1 METNLTYL
9 IIETCQFQSVN
20 QFKRQFIDDF
30 KQIQTNSNQF
40 KPIQTNSNQFKPIQ
54 TNLKQFK
61 PVETNSNQLKLI
73 KIWLNKYDPIKNE
86 FTSL

>member
-30 KQIQTNSNQF
+30 KQIQPIQTNSNQF

-54 TNLKQFK
+54 TNL
-61 PVETNSNQLKLI
+61 NQLKLI
-73 KIWLNKYDPIKNE
+73 Q
-86 FTSL
+86 TS

>member
-9 IIETCQFQSVN
+9 IIKTCQFQSVN

-30 KQIQTNSNQF
+30 KQIQPIQTNSNQF

-54 TNLKQFK
+54 TNL
-61 PVETNSNQLKLI
+61 NQLKLI
-73 KIWLNKYDPIKNE
+73 Q
-86 FTSL
+86 TS